1 MYSKE
6 QASKLKEAF
15 WTTFGQYI
23 APHPSA
29 EGQKI
34 NWINYKTGI
43 RHLHFKMQADSRS
56 ASIVIEISHP
66 DSGIQELIFEQFRSF
81 RNILKEK
88 LNEDWEWQ
96 LHIADENHRTVS
108 RISKTLSAVSI
119 FREED
124 WPALISFFKLRIIAL
139 DEFWSDANYSFGL
152 FR

>member
-29 EGQKI
+29 EGLKI

-43 RHLHFKMQADSRS
+43 RYLHFKMQADHRS
-56 ASIVIEISHP
+56 ASIAVELSHSDP
-66 DSGIQELIFEQFRSF
+66 GIQELIFEQFREF
-81 RNILKEK
+81 TKILSSYLHE
-88 LNEDWEWQ
+88 EWEWQ
-96 LHIADENHRTVS
+96 LHTTDENHRTIS
-108 RISKTLSAVSI
+108 RIYKTLEGVSI
-119 FREED
+119 FKEED
-124 WPALISFFKLRIIAL
+124 WPAMISFFKPRIIAL
-139 DEFWSDANYSFGL
+139 DDFWNDASHSFDL